1 MYQWQMQSNKDRFG
15 DWFIMDIGSR
25 QPDSNLT
32 DHIYI
37 EQPVKVSRSVNV
49 LNDDWQSTG
58 FYVGSFSSEFLA
70 QSHIKL
76 DEGRQPENSGEIA
89 MDWNTL
95 LTLGYNGEIGE
106 SINLKYCDNNS
117 IGNKEKRN
125 TKTYTLVGIYRNY
138 TNIWNN
144 GKQIPSAVVVNSE
157 LSQFNYDIR
166 SVFLYPIKPSI
177 KTDDYKA
184 VFDSIKEKTSKSYT
198 YNSGVYDYK
207 PWGSTSIYLYMY
219 LIVMAIGIT
228 ALSYQLIEY
237 KNTRKSSYKKYAS
250 LGADSSQLR
259 RMYIIENALIIV
271 PAALIGIIA
280 AFLAGG
286 IAGGILEGKAGFSFY
301 TINVSIVLKS
311 IASVVIAVVVEEIV
325 GLLSN
330 VMDTVKEKRL
340 KARSK
345 SR

>member
-1 MYQWQMQSNKDRFG
+1 MNILKIAFKSVKRRYRQIIRAALTTLFAVFFVTAVLIFQENMYQWQMQSNKDRFG

-117 IGNKEKRN
+117 ISNKEKRN
-125 TKTYTLVGIYRNY
+125 DKNYTLVGTI
-138 TNIWNN
+138 
-144 GKQIPSAVVVNSE
+144 SSC
-157 LSQFNYDIR
+157 
-166 SVFLYPIKPSI
+166 
-177 KTDDYKA
+177 
-184 VFDSIKEKTSKSYT
+184 
-198 YNSGVYDYK
+198 SG
-207 PWGSTSIYLYMY
+207 
-219 LIVMAIGIT
+219 
-228 ALSYQLIEY
+228 Q
-237 KNTRKSSYKKYAS
+237 
-250 LGADSSQLR
+250 
-259 RMYIIENALIIV
+259 
-271 PAALIGIIA
+271 
-280 AFLAGG
+280 
-286 IAGGILEGKAGFSFY
+286 
-301 TINVSIVLKS
+301 
-311 IASVVIAVVVEEIV
+311 
-325 GLLSN
+325 
-330 VMDTVKEKRL
+330 
-340 KARSK
+340 
-345 SR
+345 